1 MTAVFH
7 QVDNHLSDGV
17 YPVLV
22 SKREEEEAS
31 SLDGSRRGGGSGRG
45 GRDALPQQTPF
56 LQISIIK
63 EVNQSTNTAHYD
75 YVAFRCD
82 GLVVVGNMV
91 VASVNAQRTRE
102 SQKYRGEA
110 LGGLFGDRTEA
121 SPED

>member
-1 MTAVFH
+1 MQRLPPSAVSRSSFETIVDH

-22 SKREEEEAS
+22 SKREEAEPS
-31 SLDGSRRGGGSGRG
+31 SLDGSRRGGGSGGG
-45 GRDALPQQTPF
+45 GRDAQPQQTPF

-82 GLVVVGNMV
+82 GLVGIGYKR
-91 VASVNAQRTRE
+91 ATGRE
-102 SQKYRGEA
+102 R
-110 LGGLFGDRTEA
+110 
-121 SPED
+121 